1 MAITKTSEPRHG
13 QPITEGDNPTRQMR
27 RFIDELA
34 VVVQQLQ
41 SVSVTAAQLVDKAD
55 PVNTQ
60 FKFLFKFNTTAGKP
74 YFPTGSDVLD
84 PWVDADGLNPITP
97 S

>member
-1 MAITKTSEPRHG
+1 M
-13 QPITEGDNPTRQMR
+13 RQ
-27 RFIDELA
+27 FIDELA

-41 SVSVTAAQLVDKAD
+41 SVSVTAAQLAAKVD

-84 PWVDADGLNPITP
+84 PWVDADGLNAITP

>member
-1 MAITKTSEPRHG
+1 LGITRTSEPRHG
-13 QPITEGDNPTRQMR
+13 QDITSDNQPTRQMR
-27 RFIDELA
+27 EFIDELA

-41 SVSVTAAQLVDKAD
+41 SVSVTAAQLADKSD

-74 YFPTGSDVLD
+74 YFPTGSDVLNL
-84 PWVDADGLNPITP
+84 WVDADGLNPITP
-97 S
+97 I